1 MFQSV
6 ATRSLPWNEDCIEL
20 DYSKKFHTRLLVPLR
35 DFIKDGITFTV
46 VKTKHMYVVEDPN
59 ATAQSEETKLPASA
73 KSKITLLCGATTVKK
88 IALLNLS

>member
-1 MFQSV
+1 
-6 ATRSLPWNEDCIEL
+6 
-20 DYSKKFHTRLLVPLR
+20 
-35 DFIKDGITFTV
+35 
-46 VKTKHMYVVEDPN
+46 MYVVEDPN